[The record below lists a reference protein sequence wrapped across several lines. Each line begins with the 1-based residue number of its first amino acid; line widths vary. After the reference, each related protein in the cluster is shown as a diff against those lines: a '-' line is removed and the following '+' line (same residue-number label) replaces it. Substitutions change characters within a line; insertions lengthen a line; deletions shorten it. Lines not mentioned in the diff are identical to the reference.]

1 MVASYFILFTRW
13 LERKNR
19 EGDGWTERGG
29 GKEDGLNRNLG
40 QRTVGRWGGRRGRGR
55 EREIEY
61 GKHPGKDAFNPWS

>member
-1 MVASYFILFTRW
+1 MVASYFILVTRW

-40 QRTVGRWGGRRGRGR
+40 QRTVGRWGGRRERGR
-55 EREIEY
+55 
-61 GKHPGKDAFNPWS
+61 